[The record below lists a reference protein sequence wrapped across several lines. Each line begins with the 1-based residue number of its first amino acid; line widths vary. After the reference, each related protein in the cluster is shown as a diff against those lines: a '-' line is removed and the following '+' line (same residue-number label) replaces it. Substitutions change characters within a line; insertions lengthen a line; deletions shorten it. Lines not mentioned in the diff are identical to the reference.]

1 MRRSM
6 AANIADYIAD
16 GDAKAKAMAM
26 AMAMVIVMAY
36 SCMILRPSE
45 KRVATA
51 WSGSKSIMY
60 K

>member
-16 GDAKAKAMAM
+16 GDAKAMAM

-36 SCMILRPSE
+36 SCVILRPSE

-51 WSGSKSIMY
+51 
-60 K
+60 